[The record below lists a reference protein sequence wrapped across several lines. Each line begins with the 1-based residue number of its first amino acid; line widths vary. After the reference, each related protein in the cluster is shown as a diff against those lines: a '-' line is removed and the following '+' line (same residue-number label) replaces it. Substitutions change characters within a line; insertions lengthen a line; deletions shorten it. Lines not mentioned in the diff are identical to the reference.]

1 MQLKSIE
8 GFKFKVGMRD
18 WKNAPLCPFH
28 DLIIEGTMFV
38 VTIYSLSSSHTSW
51 RYSHC
56 WSCLWWQPNLLICH
70 HTLVKDVVINHAIY
84 NTFVITHLLKLSL
97 LITFQWQS
105 MHCHCRAV
113 EDVLTIYQ
121 FSWHNC
127 WIQSSKTSCYC
138 HSFCLQ
144 QDDFTFEMLQMW
156 SLETLSWKEG
166 VRENVTSQ
174 ALWELIMKSETTIT
188 FITYSCYDYPPDF
201 INVTIRTP
209 KHEKR
214 NTSYVQK

>member
-1 MQLKSIE
+1 LLWQSI
-8 GFKFKVGMRD
+8 GF
-18 WKNAPLCPFH
+18 
-28 DLIIEGTMFV
+28 
-38 VTIYSLSSSHTSW
+38 
-51 RYSHC
+51 
-56 WSCLWWQPNLLICH
+56 H
-70 HTLVKDVVINHAIY
+70 HLTLVEDIVIVYHVCGDNPIY
-84 NTFVITHLLKLSL
+84 QFVITHLLKLSF

-105 MHCHCRAV
+105 IHWHCRAV

-127 WIQSSKTSCYC
+127 WIQSSKISCYC

-156 SLETLSWKEG
+156 SLETWSWKEG

-188 FITYSCYDYPPDF
+188 FIMYSCYDYPPDF
-201 INVTIRTP
+201 INVTIRAP
-209 KHEKR
+209 KHGKR
-214 NTSYVQK
+214 NTTYVQKKMTP